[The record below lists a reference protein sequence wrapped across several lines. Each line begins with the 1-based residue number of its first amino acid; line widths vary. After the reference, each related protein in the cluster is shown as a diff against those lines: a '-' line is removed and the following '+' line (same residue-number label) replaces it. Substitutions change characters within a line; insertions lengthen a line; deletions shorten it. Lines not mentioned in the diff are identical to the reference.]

1 MSFRVGQSL
10 KIGRDKRATISRI
23 IRDENNY
30 VYFKTMVYIIYIK
43 MDDGSERLFRFIE
56 DMPGVDVVC
65 ESEDI

>member
-1 MSFRVGQSL
+1 
-10 KIGRDKRATISRI
+10 
-23 IRDENNY
+23 
-30 VYFKTMVYIIYIK
+30 MVYIIYIK